1 MKLHQ
6 QRSLQFVRFVQLL
19 VLVFLQALALAPGAL
34 APYRVVDLTDGRA
47 DLAAFVLAGL
57 VCFLVFALY
66 IQPDMMVTLAEQLW
80 ACL

>member
-1 MKLHQ
+1 MLEISRNHL
-6 QRSLQFVRFVQLL
+6 RRGS
-19 VLVFLQALALAPGAL
+19 
-34 APYRVVDLTDGRA
+34 
-47 DLAAFVLAGL
+47 AFVLAGL